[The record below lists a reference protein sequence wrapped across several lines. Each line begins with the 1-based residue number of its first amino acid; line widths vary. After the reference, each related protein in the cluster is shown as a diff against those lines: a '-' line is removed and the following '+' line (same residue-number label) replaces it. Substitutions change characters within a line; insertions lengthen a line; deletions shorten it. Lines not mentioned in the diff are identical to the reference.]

1 MDKTIALSD
10 LLYHQ
15 PAPALGTAGEQLGED
30 PRTDLNDPAD
40 GELVISRACGRNAGT
55 NVPAADHIKS
65 EVWPVWGM
73 ISDRRHNYA

>member
-30 PRTDLNDPAD
+30 PRTDLKNDPAD
-40 GELVISRACGRNAGT
+40 GELVISRACGRNAGM

-65 EVWPVWGM
+65 EVWGM
-73 ISDRRHNYA
+73 ISDRHNYA